1 MRNGF
6 FGISEEE
13 IKPPQKTTAQQLLN
27 AITSPFESS
36 GIHLQLTSLFANDVT
51 NGSFML
57 SMLHI
62 DARDLTFKDG
72 PNGTHEAVFDVL
84 AMTFGSNGVPADYV
98 ARTFTV
104 QLPEDYYQ
112 RALRQGF
119 VYNVT
124 VPIKRSGAYQFR
136 ISLRDAGSDRIG
148 SAGQFIAVPD
158 LDRNQL
164 ALSGVALS
172 ATSIDSATGRPGIAN
187 AGASSQNNDPEASP
201 AVRRFKQGTQLEFGY
216 LIYNAQLDKTTQKP
230 RLTTQV
236 RLFRDGKQVFAG
248 DERPF
253 NATNQ
258 ADIRRLIASGALVLG
273 TDLTPGEYVL
283 QLVVTDT
290 LADKKY
296 RTVTQWMDFDIL
308 K

>member
-1 MRNGF
+1 
-6 FGISEEE
+6 
-13 IKPPQKTTAQQLLN
+13 
-27 AITSPFESS
+27 
-36 GIHLQLTSLFANDVT
+36 
-51 NGSFML
+51 
-57 SMLHI
+57 
-62 DARDLTFKDG
+62 
-72 PNGTHEAVFDVL
+72 
-84 AMTFGSNGVPADYV
+84 
-98 ARTFTV
+98 
-104 QLPEDYYQ
+104 
-112 RALRQGF
+112 
-119 VYNVT
+119 
-124 VPIKRSGAYQFR
+124 
-136 ISLRDAGSDRIG
+136 
-148 SAGQFIAVPD
+148 VPD
-158 LDRNQL
+158 LDKNQL

-187 AGASSQNNDPEASP
+187 AVASSQNNDLEAGP

-216 LIYNAQLDKTTQKP
+216 LIYNAQVDKTTQKP

-248 DERPF
+248 DQRPF

-290 LADKKY
+290 LADEKY